1 MIYENEQ
8 IEFKRELNDKFE
20 LDVVAFLNSKGG
32 HIYLEF
38 SDDGTTYGID
48 DIDEIQLEIKD
59 RLKDKIS
66 PSPIGFFEILVE
78 ERDNKQII
86 HVIIASGNEKPYYLK
101 KFGMTPKASYTRV
114 GSASVQ
120 LNEKQYLIFTQ
131 NEQELL

>member
-101 KFGMTPKASYTRV
+101 KFGMTPK
-114 GSASVQ
+114 
-120 LNEKQYLIFTQ
+120 
-131 NEQELL
+131 